1 MSTPCGLL
9 LDFGC
14 VVSVSPFERHR
25 ESERLLGLEP
35 GSIGWLGPVAP
46 ETDSLWQAM
55 QRDEISERDYW
66 RRRAVEV
73 GESLGESAWDV
84 TTLLTRTRPTD
95 PETIVRPRMRRLLS
109 AARAHGIRLG
119 MLSNELE
126 LFYGAELVR
135 RMRVL
140 DHFDVVVDATHTRVL
155 KPDPRAYA
163 LALEALGLS
172 AGEVLFVDDQ
182 LRNVIGAS
190 KAGLQTQLFELR
202 DVPGSIA
209 AILARLR
216 MRDAD

>member
-1 MSTPCGLL
+1 MSPPRGLL

-25 ESERLLGLEP
+25 DSERLLGLEP

-55 QRDEISERDYW
+55 QRDEVSERDYW
-66 RRRAVEV
+66 RSRAREV
-73 GESLGESAWDV
+73 GEAIGEADWDV
-84 TTLLTRTRPTD
+84 TTLLNRTRPTD
-95 PETIVRPRMRRLLS
+95 PAGIVRPQMRRLIG
-109 AARAHGIRLG
+109 AARARGVRLG
-119 MLSNELE
+119 ILSNELE
-126 LFYGAELVR
+126 LFYGPELVR

-140 DHFDVVVDATHTRVL
+140 EHFDAVVDATHTGIL

-163 LALEALGLS
+163 LALEALALP

-182 LRNVIGAS
+182 LRNIVGAS

-202 DVPGSIA
+202 DVSGSFG

-216 MRDAD
+216 LTNAN